1 MKFLVT
7 GGLGFIGS
15 YVVKYLV
22 DQGHQITVVDN
33 FWRGRLENLT
43 GFENKVDI
51 QKLDILDFEQL
62 RNAVEG
68 CEGIFHHAAL
78 TSVPESFTQK
88 EKYHKVN
95 VDGTENIF
103 KLGKEYGIK
112 VIYASSSSVYGNQT
126 SIPIKENSKKN
137 PLNPYGMTK
146 LEDEILAEK
155 YSNLGVEIIGLRY
168 FNVYG
173 IGQTIDYA
181 GVITKFNDA
190 IQVVK
195 PPTIFGDGS
204 QIRDFVSVEDVAIA
218 NLMAMQSKT
227 KNAFVNIGTGI
238 AISINEL
245 ATMMIEL
252 SGKPLKPI
260 HVDPRKGDVQ
270 ESQADVNLAKTLI
283 GWKFETNL
291 KDGLKKFF
299 FS

>member
-1 MKFLVT
+1 VKFLVT

-62 RNAVEG
+62 RNVVEG

-190 IQVVK
+190 IQVDK

-204 QIRDFVSVEDVAIA
+204 QIRDFVSVEDVAKA

-260 HVDPRKGDVQ
+260 HDDPRKGDVQ

-291 KDGLKKFF
+291 KDGLKNFF

>member
-173 IGQTIDYA
+173 EPSRQPQGRRC
-181 GVITKFNDA
+181 
-190 IQVVK
+190 
-195 PPTIFGDGS
+195 P
-204 QIRDFVSVEDVAIA
+204 
-218 NLMAMQSKT
+218 
-227 KNAFVNIGTGI
+227 
-238 AISINEL
+238 
-245 ATMMIEL
+245 
-252 SGKPLKPI
+252 
-260 HVDPRKGDVQ
+260 
-270 ESQADVNLAKTLI
+270 ESLDRY
-283 GWKFETNL
+283 
-291 KDGLKKFF
+291 
-299 FS
+299 S